1 MERERMAWTD
11 KRERLPTQQDADP
24 WGCVLV
30 WHIHNGAQTLGWQ
43 NPMLKSSKY
52 ITHWM
57 TPPPGPGKR
66 RAFAYCFDK

>member
-1 MERERMAWTD
+1 MKWISKAT
-11 KRERLPTQQDADP
+11 RLPTQQDADP

-30 WHIHNGAQTLGWQ
+30 WHIHNGVQTLGWQ

-57 TPPPGPGKR
+57 TPPPAPERGAAQCAR
-66 RAFAYCFDK
+66 H